1 MRETR
6 YEELKRAEKGAL
18 LSIIAYLLISFVK
31 LLIGKIAGSEA
42 LWADGLNN
50 ATDII
55 ASVAVLIGLRLAP
68 QKPADEEHKY
78 GHWKAENVAS
88 LITSLIMLAVGLQ
101 VLYSSVWS
109 LIQGETESPDV
120 LAAIIGVV
128 SAILMYGVYTFNR
141 RLAAQVK
148 SSALLAAA
156 KDNRSDAW
164 TSIGTAIAIFAAS
177 FGWGWLDSLTAIVVA
192 VLILKT
198 AIDIFKESAFSLS
211 DGFDQTL
218 VNEYE
223 QVVADFPEVK
233 SVKSIRGR
241 MYGANVFLDIV
252 ITMDKYLTV
261 EKSHAVA
268 DAIEALLSD
277 RFNVY
282 DTDIHIEP
290 H

>member
-55 ASVAVLIGLRLAP
+55 ASVAVLIGLRLA

-156 KDNRSDAW
+156 KDNRSNAW

-261 EKSHAVA
+261 EKVMQ
-268 DAIEALLSD
+268 
-277 RFNVY
+277 
-282 DTDIHIEP
+282 
-290 H
+290 

>member
-55 ASVAVLIGLRLAP
+55 ASVAVLIGLRLA

-277 RFNVY
+277 RSNVY